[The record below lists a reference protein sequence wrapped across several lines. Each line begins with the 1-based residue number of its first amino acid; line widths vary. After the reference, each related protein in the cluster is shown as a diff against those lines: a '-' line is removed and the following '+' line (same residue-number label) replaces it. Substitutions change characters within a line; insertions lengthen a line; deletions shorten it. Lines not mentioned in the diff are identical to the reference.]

1 MHKSSVTKIL
11 AFVLNVNFVQ
21 VCANATLLN
30 ANVERKRVN
39 ASQHVKLIHALAKTT
54 LLGALSHALAIVI
67 PQFNHRWQ

>member
-39 ASQHVKLIHALAKTT
+39 ASQHVKLIHVLAKTT
-54 LLGALSHALAIVI
+54 LPGALSHALVIVI
-67 PQFNHRWQ
+67 QQINHRWQ